1 MSKNFIIEFMKKI
14 IHKNPIKKISLVLLT
29 LIISLNI
36 SSCGKSTEPISKSGT
51 YFDTIITITLYD
63 SDKESVIDGCFKL
76 AQKYEDYFS
85 TTNPDSDI
93 AKINSAGGKP
103 VKVHSETIDI
113 IKKSLYYS
121 ELTCGKFDITVGKLS
136 KIWQNAIKSS
146 TIPDDSEIKNALS
159 TIDYHGIKI
168 SGNNVSL
175 SVPDQELDL
184 GGIAKGYIA
193 DRMREYIFKKSVK
206 SGIINLGGNVVVLG
220 DKPDGTNYNIGIQK
234 PFSENGSVIT
244 SVEVSDES
252 MVTSGT
258 YERFFKKNG
267 IVYHHIL
274 DLSTGY
280 PCQNELNSVT
290 ILSKESVDGDA
301 LSTSCFCLGEEKS
314 RELLKKLGN
323 INAIFVDKNN
333 NITKTY

>member
-1 MSKNFIIEFMKKI
+1 MKKLKHNNSTKRI
-14 IHKNPIKKISLVLLT
+14 CLVLLT
-29 LIISLNI
+29 LIFVLNI
-36 SSCGKSTEPISKSGT
+36 SSCGKNTEPISRSGT

-63 SDKESVIDGCFKL
+63 SDREDVIDGCFKL

-103 VKVHSETIDI
+103 VKVHAETIDI

-121 ELTCGKFDITVGKLS
+121 ELTNGKFDITVGKLS
-136 KIWQNAIKSS
+136 KIWQNAIKTS
-146 TIPDDSEIKNALS
+146 TVPDDTEIKNALS
-159 TIDYHGIKI
+159 TVDYHGINI
-168 SGNNVSL
+168 NGNYVNL
-175 SVPDQELDL
+175 TVPNQELDL

-193 DRMREYIFKKSVK
+193 DRMREYILKKNVK

-220 DKPDGTNYNIGIQK
+220 NKPDGSEYNIGIQK

-244 SVEVSDES
+244 SVKVSDES

-258 YERFFKKNG
+258 YERFFKKDG
-267 IVYHHIL
+267 VVYHHIL
-274 DLSTGY
+274 DLDTGY

-314 RELLKKLGN
+314 KELLKKLDN
-323 INAIFVDKNN
+323 VDAIFVDKNN

>member
-1 MSKNFIIEFMKKI
+1 MKKLKHNNSTKRI
-14 IHKNPIKKISLVLLT
+14 CLVLLT
-29 LIISLNI
+29 LIFVLNI
-36 SSCGKSTEPISKSGT
+36 SSCGKNTEPISRSGT

-63 SDKESVIDGCFKL
+63 SDREDVIDGCFKL

-103 VKVHSETIDI
+103 VKVHAETIDI

-121 ELTCGKFDITVGKLS
+121 ELTNGKFDITVGKLS
-136 KIWQNAIKSS
+136 KIWQNSIKTS
-146 TIPDDSEIKNALS
+146 TVPDDTEIKNALS
-159 TIDYHGIKI
+159 TVDYHGINIK
-168 SGNNVSL
+168 GNYVNL
-175 SVPDQELDL
+175 TVPNQELDL

-193 DRMREYIFKKSVK
+193 DRMREYILKKNVK

-220 DKPDGTNYNIGIQK
+220 NKPDGSEYNIGIQK

-244 SVEVSDES
+244 SVKVSDES

-258 YERFFKKNG
+258 YERFFKKDG
-267 IVYHHIL
+267 VVYHHIL
-274 DLSTGY
+274 DLDTGY

-314 RELLKKLGN
+314 KELLKKLDN
-323 INAIFVDKNN
+323 VDAIFVDKNN

>member
-1 MSKNFIIEFMKKI
+1 MKKLKHNNSTKRI
-14 IHKNPIKKISLVLLT
+14 CLVLLT
-29 LIISLNI
+29 LIFVLNI
-36 SSCGKSTEPISKSGT
+36 SSCGKNTEPISRSGT

-63 SDKESVIDGCFKL
+63 SDREDVIDGCFKL

-103 VKVHSETIDI
+103 VKVHAETIDI

-121 ELTCGKFDITVGKLS
+121 ELTNGKFDITVGKLS
-136 KIWQNAIKSS
+136 KIWQNAIKTS
-146 TIPDDSEIKNALS
+146 TVPDDTEIKNALS
-159 TIDYHGIKI
+159 TVDYHGINI
-168 SGNNVSL
+168 NGNYVNL
-175 SVPDQELDL
+175 TVPNQELDL

-193 DRMREYIFKKSVK
+193 DRMREYILKKNIK

-220 DKPDGTNYNIGIQK
+220 NKPDGSEYNIGIQK

-244 SVEVSDES
+244 SVKVSDES

-258 YERFFKKNG
+258 YERFFKKDG
-267 IVYHHIL
+267 VVYHHIL
-274 DLSTGY
+274 DLDTGY

-314 RELLKKLGN
+314 KELLKKLDN
-323 INAIFVDKNN
+323 VDAIFVDKNN